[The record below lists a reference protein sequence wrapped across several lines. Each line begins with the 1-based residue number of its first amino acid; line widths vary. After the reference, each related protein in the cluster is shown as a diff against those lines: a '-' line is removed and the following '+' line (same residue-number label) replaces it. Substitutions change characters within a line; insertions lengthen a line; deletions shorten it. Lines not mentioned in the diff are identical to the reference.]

1 MPPNLLTM
9 LTLVGSDQPPI
20 TVLIT
25 CQDVSMEVDTDAEN
39 ALKAPPISADTVS
52 VIVYDVEYVWDTPMV
67 VEYSAFWSVVP
78 RFVFE
83 YTWL

>member
-1 MPPNLLTM
+1 MPPNFLTM

-25 CQDVSMEVDTDAEN
+25 CQEDTDAEN
-39 ALKAPPISADTVS
+39 ALKAPPISVDTVS
-52 VIVYDVEYVWDTPMV
+52 VIVYDVECVRDTPMV
-67 VEYSAFWSVVP
+67 VEYVAFWSVVP